1 MPEARPPTKYTIGSI
16 GAGNMGMGHI
26 KAIAQHPRWNLRYV
40 CDLDENRLKTAAE
53 HAPTASCTRDYTQF
67 LQDPSIEAVS
77 VNTLSDARPAIIRA
91 ALQSGKHVLAEKPL
105 ASSPEEEE
113 SLLKD
118 IERSDRFVAVNL
130 FNRNASYLQKAREFI
145 ASGEIGELA
154 VIRIDHC
161 TPGRRFTDPNERLD
175 EYRRDYAVEGH
186 VLTFCGMHYVDV
198 ARWFA
203 GSEVKEYSVRA
214 ARFFDSLY
222 ENHFLVHGTFE
233 NGIIFELNNSFN
245 YAAFAD
251 ERIAHCGQ
259 QFIGSSGV
267 IRLRHDFK
275 TVTLQM
281 HGRTRTVDQTMPYGG
296 KKLDVYY
303 DEFARALDTGD
314 ASRLPTPADSVI
326 ARKLSL
332 EMSDRA
338 VQGQVASFGKR
349 SEFEK

>member
-1 MPEARPPTKYTIGSI
+1 MID
-16 GAGNMGMGHI
+16 
-26 KAIAQHPRWNLRYV
+26 AI
-40 CDLDENRLKTAAE
+40 
-53 HAPTASCTRDYTQF
+53 
-67 LQDPSIEAVS
+67 S
-77 VNTLSDARPAIIRA
+77 VNTLSDARPALIRA
-91 ALQSGKHVLAEKPL
+91 ALQAGKHVLAEKPL
-105 ASSPEEEE
+105 ASTPEEEDA
-113 SLLKD
+113 LLSD
-118 IERSDRFVAVNL
+118 INHSDLLVAANL
-130 FNRNASYLQKAREFI
+130 FNRNASYLHMAREFI
-145 ASGEIGELA
+145 ASGEIGQLA

-175 EYRRDYAVEGH
+175 EFRQDYAVEGH

-233 NGIIFELNNSFN
+233 NGIVFELNNSFS
-245 YAAFAD
+245 YATFAD

-267 IRLRHDFK
+267 IRLTHDFK

-281 HGRTRTVDQTMPYGG
+281 HGRTRTVDRTMPYGG
-296 KKLDVYY
+296 KKLDIYY

-332 EMSDRA
+332 EMSERA
-338 VQGQVASFGKR
+338 VQGKVQSFGNR